1 VTRQRTDGASDPI
14 AAGIKYIARS
24 LRPREAG
31 ADAPPALRDLAAAKG
46 ILYGSC
52 VQEAQLAVHDDFTAL
67 LLRECAAIVPENEMK
82 WQWMSHQPGEE
93 DFSIPDRSVDFAA
106 RHRLAVRG
114 HNLLW

>member
-1 VTRQRTDGASDPI
+1 MPVLTRRQAVVGAL
-14 AAGIKYIARS
+14 AALLADC
-24 LRPREAG
+24 PREAT
-31 ADAPPALRDLAAAKG
+31 ADAPRALRDLAAAKG

-93 DFSIPDRSVDFAA
+93 DFSIPDRIVDFAA